1 MALTREQ
8 VIADFKINILPQLK
22 KIVGEGNMSMEDYK
36 MYFELHLD
44 GHLKDNTITESQRN
58 KWKLKEIDLI

>member
-8 VIADFKINILPQLK
+8 VVADFKLNVLPQLK
-22 KIVGEGNMSMEDYK
+22 KILGDD
-36 MYFELHLD
+36 FEQIKEFFDLNLD

-58 KWKLKEIDLI
+58 KWKLKENDLV